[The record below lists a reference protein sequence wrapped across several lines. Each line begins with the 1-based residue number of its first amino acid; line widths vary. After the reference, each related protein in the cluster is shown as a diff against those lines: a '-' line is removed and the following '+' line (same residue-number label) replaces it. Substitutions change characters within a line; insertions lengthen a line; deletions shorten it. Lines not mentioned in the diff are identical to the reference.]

1 MLFCL
6 VFLFFKN
13 NIEEVSIV
21 VVLKYV
27 NVEGVSFYYLFW
39 EEESVE
45 NFLFIMFYGFLENV
59 YIWEVLMVIFF
70 ILFDIIV
77 LDLFGYYLLS
87 LLFSEMDY

>member
-1 MLFCL
+1 
-6 VFLFFKN
+6 
-13 NIEEVSIV
+13 
-21 VVLKYV
+21 
-27 NVEGVSFYYLFW
+27 
-39 EEESVE
+39 
-45 NFLFIMFYGFLENV
+45 MFYGFLENV